1 MKNEINLDAL
11 LKEMVAHY
19 QPQLPSASLIWW
31 RAQIARKL
39 REKERIERP
48 LQVMRVT
55 AAIACTVILATLSA
69 YSWEQLQALV
79 FDSKWL
85 LLPLFLLTG
94 LLVVALLISSRAKS
108 ARYPFRWTSTPS
120 MRRPVRVKSE

>member
-1 MKNEINLDAL
+1 MKNEINLDTL
-11 LKEMVAHY
+11 LKEMVANH

-48 LQVMRVT
+48 LGVMRVT
-55 AAIACTVILATLSA
+55 AAIACAVILTMFSA
-69 YSWEQLQALV
+69 HSWGQLRASVL
-79 FDSKWL
+79 DNRWL

-94 LLVVALLISSRAKS
+94 SLVVQLLVLSRAKS
-108 ARYPFRWTSTPS
+108 ARFPFRWTLTSD
-120 MRRPVRVKSE
+120 

>member
-1 MKNEINLDAL
+1 MKNEINLDSL

-19 QPQLPSASLIWW
+19 QPQLPCASSIWW

-55 AAIACTVILATLSA
+55 TTIACAVILATLSA
-69 YSWEQLQALV
+69 HRWGQLQAVVL
-79 FDSKWL
+79 DNKWV

-94 LLVVALLISSRAKS
+94 SLVIALFVSSRAKS
-108 ARYPFRWTSTPS
+108 DRFTFRWTSTS
-120 MRRPVRVKSE
+120 D

>member
-1 MKNEINLDAL
+1 MKNEINLDSL
-11 LKEMVAHY
+11 LKEMVGHY

-55 AAIACTVILATLSA
+55 AAIACAVILATLSA
-69 YSWEQLQALV
+69 HSWGQLQALV
-79 FDSKWL
+79 LDNKWL

-94 LLVVALLISSRAKS
+94 SLVVALFVSPWAKS
-108 ARYPFRWTSTPS
+108 DRFPFRWTSTPG
-120 MRRPVRVKSE
+120 